1 MVINTSIS
9 GASNNGL
16 ANAVDRS
23 NSRTRS
29 HNSPSQ
35 SSVPGWNTL
44 SAQVDGNL
52 SQDGVDAADTDTDS
66 EFATQ
71 TANLTRS
78 SFLSQAATA
87 MFAQANFSPDMVM
100 SLLQG

>member
-1 MVINTSIS
+1 MLINTNIS
-9 GASNNGL
+9 GASSNGL

-44 SAQVDGNL
+44 SAQVDGTL
-52 SQDGVDAADTDTDS
+52 GQGGLDATDTDS
-66 EFATQ
+66 DGASQSASFV
-71 TANLTRS
+71 RS
-78 SFLSQAATA
+78 GFLSQPATA